1 MTELLG
7 FGWEDVE
14 RISSDSESPDWIKE
28 KRNTAWEAYE
38 NLPMPTQ
45 RDEMWKYTDL
55 STLNNLNVK
64 TLEKSKFSAVE
75 KFESFPDEAIKLLS
89 DEAIHLEENGG
100 MCKPGLLIQHDSQ
113 VTFTDVD
120 EELIE
125 KGVIFCSMADAVRN
139 HPELVQKHFMEKV
152 VPVGESKFSSLN
164 AALWNGGIFLYVP
177 KGIEIKMPFKS
188 YILLT
193 DGGKALFHH
202 SLIVLEAGAHVTY
215 IEQCRSDDYSTD
227 SLNSSVA
234 EVVVKDGA
242 SLNYMTFQNWGNN
255 VVDISTRKAIV
266 ERDASVNWM
275 VGTLGG
281 KVTRSSFE
289 TRLIGQGASTN
300 TRGFFLASD
309 KQHHDFWGLLS
320 HEAPNT
326 TADLLYKGVLTGKSR
341 SVFRGLIKISEEA
354 QQTDSYLTNN
364 NILLSDDARADSV
377 PTLEINANDV
387 KASHG
392 ATVGNLDK
400 DEIFYLM
407 SRGLTKSAAEKLI
420 INGFFAPVLKSIDSD
435 ILREHIYQFIDKK
448 LGA

>member
-7 FGWEDVE
+7 FGREDVN
-14 RISSDSESPDWIKE
+14 RISSDSKSPDWIKE
-28 KRNTAWEAYE
+28 KRATAWEAYE
-38 NLPMPTQ
+38 NLPMPTM

-55 STLNNLNVK
+55 SGLNIKNAK
-64 TLEKSKFSAVE
+64 TSEASKYSAVE
-75 KFESFPDEAIKLLS
+75 KFESFPNEAVKLIS

-113 VTFTDVD
+113 VTFTDV
-120 EELIE
+120 EKELTE
-125 KGVIFCSMADAVRN
+125 KGVIFCSMSDAVRN

-152 VPVGESKFSSLN
+152 VPADEGKFNSLN
-164 AALWNGGIFLYVP
+164 AALWNGGIFLYIP
-177 KGIEIKMPFKS
+177 KGVEIKKPFKS
-188 YILLT
+188 YILMT

-202 SLIVLEAGAHVTY
+202 SLIVLEQGAHVTY
-215 IEQCRSDDYSTD
+215 IEQSRSEDYSTD

-234 EVVVKDGA
+234 EVVVKEGA
-242 SLNYMTFQNWGNN
+242 SLDYISLQNWGNN
-255 VVDISTRKAIV
+255 VVDISTRKAVI
-266 ERDASVNWM
+266 ERDASLNWI

-281 KVTRSSFE
+281 KVTRSSYE
-289 TRLIGQGASTN
+289 TRLIGQGSSTN
-300 TRGFFLASD
+300 TRGFYLASD

-326 TADLLYKGVLTGKSR
+326 TADLLYKGVLIGKSR
-341 SVFRGLIKISEEA
+341 SVFRGLIKIAEVA

-364 NILLSDDARADSV
+364 NILLSDEARADSV

-400 DEIFYLM
+400 DEIFYMM

-420 INGFFAPVLKSIDSD
+420 INGFFAPVLKSIDSE

>member
-7 FGWEDVE
+7 FGREDVD
-14 RISSDSESPDWIKE
+14 RISNDSESPDWIKE
-28 KRNTAWEAYE
+28 KRATAWQAYE
-38 NLPMPTQ
+38 NLPMPTL

-55 STLNNLNVK
+55 STLNIKN
-64 TLEKSKFSAVE
+64 TRTTEASKYSAVE
-75 KFESFPDEAIKLLS
+75 KFESFPEEAVKLLS
-89 DEAIHLEENGG
+89 DEAVQLEENGG

-113 VTFTDVD
+113 VTFTDV
-120 EELIE
+120 EKELTA
-125 KGVIFCSMADAVRN
+125 KGVIFCSMSDAVRN
-139 HPELVQKHFMEKV
+139 HTDLVRKHFMEKV
-152 VPVGESKFSSLN
+152 VPVGEDKFSSLN

-188 YILLT
+188 YILMT

-215 IEQCRSDDYSTD
+215 IEQCRSEDYATD

-234 EVVVKDGA
+234 EVVVKEGA
-242 SLNYMTFQNWGNN
+242 SLNYITLQNWGNN
-255 VVDISTRKAIV
+255 VVDISTRKAVV
-266 ERDASVNWM
+266 ERDASLNWM

-281 KVTRSSFE
+281 KVTRSAYE
-289 TRLIGQGASTN
+289 TRLIGQGSSTK

-309 KQHHDFWGLLS
+309 RQHHDFWGLLS

-341 SVFRGLIKISEEA
+341 YVFRGLIKISEVA
-354 QQTDSYLTNN
+354 QLTDSYLTNN
-364 NILLSDDARADSV
+364 NILLSDEARADSV

-400 DEIFYLM
+400 EEIFYLM
-407 SRGLTKSAAEKLI
+407 SRGLTKSSAEKLI
-420 INGFFAPVLKSIDSD
+420 IYGFFRPVLKAIDSE
-435 ILREHIYQFIDKK
+435 ILREHIYGFIDKK
-448 LGA
+448 LGV

>member
-7 FGWEDVE
+7 FGRDDVD
-14 RISSDSESPDWIKE
+14 RISSDSDSPDWIKE
-28 KRNTAWEAYE
+28 KRVTAWKAYE
-38 NLPMPTQ
+38 DLPMPTL
-45 RDEMWKYTDL
+45 RDEMWKYTDI
-55 STLNNLNVK
+55 SDLNIKNAK
-64 TLEKSKFSAVE
+64 MSEASKYSAVE
-75 KFESFPDEAIKLLS
+75 KFESFPEDAVKLLS

-120 EELIE
+120 KELTD
-125 KGVIFCSMADAVRN
+125 KGVIFCSMSDAVRD
-139 HPELVQKHFMEKV
+139 HPELVQKYFMEKV
-152 VPVGESKFSSLN
+152 IPVGEAKFSSLN

-188 YILLT
+188 YILMT

-202 SLIVLEAGAHVTY
+202 SLMVLEAGAHVTY
-215 IEQCRSDDYSTD
+215 IEQYRSEDFATG
-227 SLNSSVA
+227 SLNSTVA
-234 EVVVKDGA
+234 EIVVKDGA
-242 SLNYMTFQNWGNN
+242 SLDYITLQNWGSN

-266 ERDASVNWM
+266 ERDASVNWI

-281 KVTRSSFE
+281 KVTRSSYE
-289 TRLIGQGASTN
+289 TRLIGQGSSTN
-300 TRGFFLASD
+300 TRGFFLASN

-354 QQTDSYLTNN
+354 QLTDSYLTNN
-364 NILLSDDARADSV
+364 NILLSDEARADSV

-407 SRGLTKSAAEKLI
+407 SRGLTKSSAEKLI
-420 INGFFAPVLKSIDSD
+420 INGFFAPVLKSIDSE
-435 ILREHIYQFIDKK
+435 ILREHLTTAIDNK
-448 LGA
+448 LGV